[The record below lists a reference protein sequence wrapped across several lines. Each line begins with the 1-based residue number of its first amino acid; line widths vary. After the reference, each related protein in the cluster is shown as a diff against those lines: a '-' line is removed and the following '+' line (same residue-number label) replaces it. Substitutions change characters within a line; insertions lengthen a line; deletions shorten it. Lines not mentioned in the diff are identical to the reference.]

1 MLKVIIRISIIVCI
15 VAGFVSCEQSKSDLK
30 ETLFSVVAKKHGS
43 EDSVMVS
50 LNELTDFQ
58 WQRMFIFAPY
68 TPIQKIH
75 KSLGFEWDRAEK
87 TNIHMRD
94 DICLLVFVSNNR
106 VVQYFEYP
114 RNHGDFSEI
123 HVERGFAPSEALF
136 EVVEA
141 ERGESWL
148 VFTVIKDK

>member
-15 VAGFVSCEQSKSDLK
+15 VVGFVSCEQSKSDLK
-30 ETLFSVVAKKHGS
+30 ETLFSVVVKKRGS
-43 EDSVMVS
+43 EDRVMVS

-58 WQRMFIFAPY
+58 WQRMFIFVPY

-87 TNIHMRD
+87 TNVHMRD
-94 DICLLVFVSNNR
+94 DICLLVFVSNNQ
-106 VVQYFEYP
+106 VVQYVEYP
-114 RNHGDFSEI
+114 RNYGDFSEI
-123 HVERGFAPSEALF
+123 HIERGFSPSEALF

-148 VFTVIKDK
+148 VFTVIKDR